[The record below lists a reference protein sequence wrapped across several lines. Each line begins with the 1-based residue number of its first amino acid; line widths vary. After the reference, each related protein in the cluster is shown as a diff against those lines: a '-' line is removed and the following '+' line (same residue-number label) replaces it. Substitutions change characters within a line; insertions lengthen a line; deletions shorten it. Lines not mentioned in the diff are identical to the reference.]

1 MKPELRPFE
10 SLTAADFERIPVWL
24 ACHVAD
30 YDEPWYDETDEE
42 TFRPW
47 TGKLPVKHEDG
58 MVLVKATATLAD
70 GSSFP
75 AFLTPA
81 ADNDLGHAQPHV
93 FVRGKCFSFWG
104 GMMGVSRKGRDE
116 FYAAVGMA
124 AEAVFPIRFTVASEL
139 AEGATNVEV
148 GGFYRRRL
156 DLETTVV
163 ER

>member
-1 MKPELRPFE
+1 MKPELRPFG
-10 SLTAADFERIPVWL
+10 SLTAEDFERIPVWL

-47 TGKLPVKHEDG
+47 TGELPVRHADG
-58 MVLVKATATLAD
+58 MYLVKATATLAD

-81 ADNDLGHAQPHV
+81 ADNELGLAQPQV
-93 FVRGKCFSFWG
+93 FVRGRRFSFWG
-104 GMMGVSRKGRDE
+104 GMMGSSQKERDE

-124 AEAVFPIRFTVASEL
+124 AETVFPIRFTVAPEL
-139 AEGATNVEV
+139 AEGAMIVEV
-148 GGFYRRRL
+148 GGFYRSP
-156 DLETTVV
+156 DLKTTVV